1 VRFAAQF
8 LAIFALLGCS
18 AACANV
24 SDESTQQLIVT
35 FRDTPPSLRSVP
47 GTTARFYG
55 SRPAYEA
62 SGYARR
68 LIAQLSREYEIDWV
82 TGWRIDLLG
91 VHCAVFRARDEAHRD
106 LLLARLKEDRRIESV
121 QPMHT
126 FRTSS
131 RSAQYNDPYFRL
143 QRGVEAIRV
152 PEAHRWS
159 RGRRIPVAIID
170 SGVDTAHPEL
180 RGRVRISRNFVDD
193 DAERFRADRHG
204 TAVAGVIAAL
214 TNNGTGIIGVAP
226 ASELLALKACWHER
240 PDTPAVCSTLT
251 LAEAIVFAIEQKA
264 RIINLSLTGP
274 ADPLLERLLHRAL
287 ERGIV
292 VVAASEGPS
301 QADGFPLGVAGVI
314 AVADADDVPS
324 HRSAPMKRAMLAAPG
339 REVLTLVPGR
349 GYDYM
354 SGSSISAAMV
364 SGVIALLLEHRAMPR
379 EEVRALLE
387 QTSLSRH
394 GSIAPLINACDAV
407 ASLVRATPCD
417 ASNTTV
423 ASAGHSRAQK

>member
-1 VRFAAQF
+1 VRLTVPL
-8 LAIFALLGCS
+8 LAVIAMLGCP
-18 AACANV
+18 AAGANAT
-24 SDESTQQLIVT
+24 DESAQELIVT
-35 FRDTPPSLRSVP
+35 FRDTSSALRSSP

-62 SGYARR
+62 SGHARR
-68 LIAQLSREYEIDWV
+68 LITQLSREYEIDWV
-82 TGWRIDLLG
+82 AGWRIDLLG
-91 VHCAVFRARDEAHRD
+91 VHCAVFRARDAEHRD
-106 LLLARLKEDRRIESV
+106 LLLARLREDRRIESV
-121 QPMHT
+121 QAMHT
-126 FRTSS
+126 FRTSA
-131 RSAQYNDPYFRL
+131 RSTQYNDPYFRL

-170 SGVDTAHPEL
+170 SGIDTRHPEL
-180 RGRVRISRNFVDD
+180 RGRVRIVRNFVDED
-193 DAERFRADRHG
+193 EVRFRADRHG

-240 PDTPAVCSTLT
+240 PDAPALCSTLT
-251 LAEAIVFAIEQKA
+251 LAEALVFAIEQKA

-274 ADPLLERLLHRAL
+274 ADPLLTRLVRRAL
-287 ERGIV
+287 DRGIV
-292 VVAASEGPS
+292 VVAASEDAS
-301 QADGFPLGVAGVI
+301 QADGFPVGVAGVI
-314 AVADADDVPS
+314 AVADSDDRPS
-324 HRSAPMKRAMLAAPG
+324 SRRAPLQRSMLAAPG
-339 REVLTLVPGR
+339 REVLTLVPGK

-364 SGVIALLLEHRAMPR
+364 SGVIALLLEHRVMTR

-387 QTSLSRH
+387 QTSLSRQ
-394 GSIAPLINACDAV
+394 GGIPPLVNACDAV

-417 ASNTTV
+417 ASGTAV
-423 ASAGHSRAQK
+423 ASVGHSHAQK

>member
-1 VRFAAQF
+1 MRFAAPL
-8 LAIFALLGCS
+8 LALIAMLGCP
-18 AACANV
+18 ATGANV
-24 SDESTQQLIVT
+24 SDESAQELIVT
-35 FRDTPPSLRSVP
+35 FRDTPSSLRSPP

-62 SGYARR
+62 SGFARR
-68 LIAQLSREYEIDWV
+68 LITQLSREYEIDLV
-82 TGWRIDLLG
+82 SGWRIDLLG
-91 VHCAVFRARDEAHRD
+91 VHCAVFRARDTAHRD

-121 QPMHT
+121 QAMQT
-126 FRTSS
+126 FRTSA
-131 RSAQYNDPYFRL
+131 RSTQYNDPYFRL

-180 RGRVRISRNFVDD
+180 RGRVRIFRNFVDD
-193 DAERFRADRHG
+193 DAERLRPDRHG

-240 PDTPAVCSTLT
+240 PDTSAVCSTLT
-251 LAEAIVFAIEQKA
+251 LAEALVFAIEQKA

-274 ADPLLERLLHRAL
+274 ADPLLTRLVRRAL

-292 VVAASEGPS
+292 VVAASEGPA
-301 QADGFPLGVAGVI
+301 QADGFPIGVAGVI
-314 AVADADDVPS
+314 AVADADDIPSDLSVPV
-324 HRSAPMKRAMLAAPG
+324 KRAILAAPG
-339 REVLTLVPGR
+339 REVLTLVPGK

-364 SGVIALLLEHRAMPR
+364 SGVIALLLEHRAMTR
-379 EEVRALLE
+379 EEVRLLLE
-387 QTSLSRH
+387 QTSLSRQ
-394 GSIAPLINACDAV
+394 GSITPFINACDAV

-417 ASNTTV
+417 ASNTAL
-423 ASAGHSRAQK
+423 ASVGHSRAQK